1 MRPRPCTCVLGPA
14 HALGRR
20 ALAADARPRR
30 CQPAH
35 RQPAHRLCARAAPR
49 WRSSRPVGRQTTEC
63 RARDNRHR
71 GSPFDA
77 CHEGVGVGR
86 VRAAS
91 GWAVRKWQWWQWGG
105 GRRQTPSGSR
115 GHHPQRSGAA
125 GGNAWGEGR
134 ARLRGV
140 LVSWARRG
148 RPEECICSRVPP
160 SCSVSASVVGP
171 VRKPA
176 DHGRRARSASFCV
189 RLRASGRGQ
198 ARRKGIEPIPFTIQ

>member
-1 MRPRPCTCVLGPA
+1 MLYSLLFIPLHDCRPLNLTHDHKHAATGPGSALHMRPRPCTCVLGPA

-49 WRSSRPVGRQTTEC
+49 WRSSRPEGRQTTEC

-105 GRRQTPSGSR
+105 GGDKRRAGAGDTILNAAA
-115 GHHPQRSGAA
+115 QREETLGARV
-125 GGNAWGEGR
+125 GR
-134 ARLRGV
+134 ACAAF
-140 LVSWARRG
+140 S
-148 RPEECICSRVPP
+148 
-160 SCSVSASVVGP
+160 
-171 VRKPA
+171 
-176 DHGRRARSASFCV
+176 
-189 RLRASGRGQ
+189 
-198 ARRKGIEPIPFTIQ
+198 